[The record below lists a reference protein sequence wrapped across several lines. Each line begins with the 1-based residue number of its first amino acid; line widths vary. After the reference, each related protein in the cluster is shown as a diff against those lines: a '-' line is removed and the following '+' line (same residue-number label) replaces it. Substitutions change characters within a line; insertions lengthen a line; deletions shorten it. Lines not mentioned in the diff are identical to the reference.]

1 MTKIDKSLL
10 QECEL
15 FVTELYSKE
24 LPKGLVYHSADHSR
38 YVVSAV
44 EEIGK
49 AEGLSEEELNLAMI
63 SGWFHD
69 VGYCMSMDDHETESV
84 KIAVKFLKDKDVA
97 DKWID
102 QVKESI
108 LATVVPQDPK
118 DKISA
123 VLCDADMYHI
133 TSPDYAEYANLLR
146 EEHKVSKNIKLSRSE
161 FDKLSYVFFTN
172 HHFHTTYGKEVLQK
186 KKEITMEN
194 LQEKIEKKADK
205 QDKVVKKLNKEV
217 EKLQAK
223 LEQKKGYSR
232 GVESMFRLTARNQ
245 INLSAIADNKSNIL
259 ITVNT
264 LILSI
269 TLTVLVSRFSD
280 YPNIIIPSLV
290 FITTSLITI
299 ILAILSTRPQIS
311 SGTFTESDIKQ
322 KSVNLLFF
330 GNFYNMDLDEY
341 DWALREMMKDDDYL
355 YSTMIKDQHAL
366 GKVLAK
372 KYKLIRLSF
381 NFFMFGLI
389 ITVITFVLS
398 FINF

>member
-1 MTKIDKSLL
+1 MTNINNSLL
-10 QECEL
+10 QESEQY
-15 FVTELYSKE
+15 VTGLLSKGLHE
-24 LPKGLVYHSADHSR
+24 GLVYHTDEHSR
-38 YVVSAV
+38 YVVAAV

-49 AEGLSEEELNLAMI
+49 EEGLSEEELILAKI
-63 SGWFHD
+63 AAWFHD
-69 VGYCMSMDDHETESV
+69 VGYCQSLDDHETESV
-84 KIAVKFLKDKDVA
+84 KIAVEFLKNKGVPEKDI
-97 DKWID
+97 K
-102 QVKESI
+102 QVEDSI
-108 LATVVPQDPK
+108 MATVIPQSPK

-123 VLCDADMYHI
+123 VLCDADMHHVS
-133 TSPDYAEYANLLR
+133 SPDYAEFANLLR
-146 EEHKVSKNIKLSRSE
+146 EEHKVSKNIDLSKKE
-161 FDKLSYVFFTN
+161 FDKLSYIFFN
-172 HHFHTTYGKEVLQK
+172 KHHFHTKYGMEVLQK
-186 KKEITMEN
+186 KKDITMEN

-205 QDKVVKKLNKEV
+205 KDKQVKKLNKEI
-217 EKLQAK
+217 EKLQGK

-269 TLTVLVSRFSD
+269 TLTVLVSRFAD

-341 DWALREMMKDDDYL
+341 DWALREMMKDDEYL
-355 YSTMIKDQHAL
+355 YASMIKDQHAL